1 MKAQV
6 LKFLKM
12 LFNSLEFAVFF
23 PLVTILYFVLP
34 HKHRWWFLLIASAI
48 FYMAFIPSYILILG
62 ATIVVDYFAGILIE
76 DAKSADRKKAYLS
89 MSLFANIGFLAFFKY
104 FNFLNTNI
112 AALANFIGWN
122 YPIHNL
128 NIILP
133 IGLSFHTF
141 QAMSYTIEVFR
152 GRQKTE
158 RHFGIYALY
167 VLFFPQL
174 VAGPIERPQNMLH
187 QFHEEHFFD
196 YQRAADGLKLMTWG
210 FFKKVVI
217 ADRLASLVTS
227 YYSNPQMFSGPELA
241 LGTAFFAVQVFCDFS
256 GYSDIALGAAQVM
269 GFKLMVNFK
278 RPYLAL
284 SVSEFWKRW
293 HISLSSWF
301 RDYIFF
307 PLERKRIK
315 WMTQSLNL
323 LIVFL
328 ISGLWHGANWTYVIW
343 GGLHGLYLGLEVQI
357 QRGWR
362 LLPDRVRA
370 ALPGWIL
377 HPIQRVFVLILVS
390 YAWVF
395 FRADS
400 VQSAWN
406 ITLRLFQGW
415 KGDALLK
422 IFHSTLTNYELLVTY
437 FAIMVMVVV
446 HQFQERGSLRTL
458 LAQKSAA
465 LRWSLYV
472 GVAVFILIFG
482 RIYEVPTDF
491 IYFQF

>member
-1 MKAQV
+1 
-6 LKFLKM
+6 M

-23 PLVTILYFVLP
+23 PLVTILYFALP
-34 HKHRWWFLLIASAI
+34 HKYRWGLLLAASAI
-48 FYMAFIPSYILILG
+48 FYMAFVPSYILILG
-62 ATIVVDYFAGILIE
+62 VTIVVDYFAGIFIE
-76 DAKSADRKKAYLS
+76 EAQTAERKKTYLTL
-89 MSLFANIGFLAFFKY
+89 SLVANIGFLAFFKY
-104 FNFLNTNI
+104 FNFANDNLS
-112 AALANFIGWN
+112 ALAGFIGWN

-167 VLFFPQL
+167 VLFYPQL

-196 YQRAADGLKLMTWG
+196 YQRVADGLKLMAWG
-210 FFKKVVI
+210 FFKKAVI
-217 ADRLASLVTS
+217 ADRLASLVDS
-227 YYSNPQMFSGPELA
+227 YYTNPQAFSGPELA

-256 GYSDIALGAAQVM
+256 GYSDIAIGAAQVM

-293 HISLSSWF
+293 HISLSGWF

-307 PLERKRIK
+307 PLERKRIR
-315 WMTQSLNL
+315 WMGQSLNL

-343 GGLHGLYLGLEVQI
+343 GGLHGLYLGLEIQV

-362 LLPDRVRA
+362 SLPDGVRA
-370 ALPGWIL
+370 LVPNWIL
-377 HPIQRVFVLILVS
+377 QPIQRALVLILVS

-395 FRADS
+395 FRAES
-400 VQSAWN
+400 VQSAWE
-406 ITLRLFQGW
+406 ITARLFNGW
-415 KGDALLK
+415 TVASLSKLA
-422 IFHSTLTNYELLVTY
+422 HSTITNYELLIT
-437 FAIMVMVVV
+437 FAAILMMGVV
-446 HQFQERGSLRTL
+446 HQFQERGSLRAM
-458 LAQKSAA
+458 LAKKPAA

-472 GVAVFILIFG
+472 GVLVFILVFG

>member
-1 MKAQV
+1 
-6 LKFLKM
+6 M
-12 LFNSLEFAVFF
+12 LFNSLEFAIFF
-23 PLVTILYFVLP
+23 PIVTILYFVLP
-34 HKHRWWFLLIASAI
+34 HKHRWWLLLGASAY
-48 FYMAFIPSYILILG
+48 FYMAFVPVYILILG
-62 ATIVVDYFAGILIE
+62 VTIVVDYFAGIFIE
-76 DAKSADRKKAYLS
+76 EAQSLERKRAYLTL
-89 MSLFANIGFLAFFKY
+89 SLIANIGFLAFFKY
-104 FNFLNTNI
+104 FNFLNSNI
-112 AALANFIGWN
+112 IALAEFVGWN

-196 YQRAADGLKLMTWG
+196 YQRVADGLKLMAWG
-210 FFKKVVI
+210 LFKKVVI
-217 ADRLASLVTS
+217 ADRLAPLVNQ
-227 YYSNPQMFSGPELA
+227 YYNNPQGFSGPELA
-241 LGTAFFAVQVFCDFS
+241 LATAFFAVQIYCDFS
-256 GYSDIALGAAQVM
+256 GYSDIAIGAAQVL

-278 RPYLAL
+278 RPYLAI
-284 SVSEFWKRW
+284 SVSDFWKRW

-315 WMTQSLNL
+315 WLGQSFNL
-323 LIVFL
+323 FIVFL

-343 GGLHGLYLGLEVQI
+343 GGLHGLYLALEVQV
-357 QRGWR
+357 QRAWR
-362 LLPDRVRA
+362 SLPEKFTAIFPDWLLS
-370 ALPGWIL
+370 LF
-377 HPIQRVFVLILVS
+377 QRVVVLILVG

-395 FRADS
+395 FRAES
-400 VQSAWN
+400 VESAWL
-406 ITLRLFQGW
+406 ISSRLFSGW
-415 KGDALLK
+415 TGASLLK
-422 IFHSTLTNYELLVTY
+422 LLHSTITNYELLIT
-437 FAIMVMVVV
+437 FAAILVMEIV
-446 HQFQERGSLRTL
+446 HRFQERGSLRAL
-458 LAQKSAA
+458 LAKKPAA
-465 LRWSLYV
+465 LRWSLYI
-472 GVAVFILIFG
+472 GVLVCILVFG
-482 RIYEVPTDF
+482 RIYEIPTDF

>member
-1 MKAQV
+1 
-6 LKFLKM
+6 M

-23 PLVTILYFVLP
+23 PLVTILYFALP
-34 HKHRWWFLLIASAI
+34 HKHRWWLLLAASAY
-48 FYMAFIPSYILILG
+48 FYMAFVPVYILILG
-62 ATIVVDYFAGILIE
+62 VTIVVDYFAGIFIE
-76 DAKSADRKKAYLS
+76 EAGTAERKKAYLTL
-89 MSLFANIGFLAFFKY
+89 SLVANIGFLAFFKY
-104 FNFLNTNI
+104 FNFANDNLS
-112 AALANFIGWN
+112 ALAGFIGWN

-174 VAGPIERPQNMLH
+174 VAGPIERPQNVLH

-196 YQRAADGLKLMTWG
+196 YQRVADGLKLMAWG
-210 FFKKVVI
+210 LFKKVVI
-217 ADRLASLVTS
+217 ADRLAPLVDP
-227 YYSNPQMFSGPELA
+227 YYTNPNSFSGPELA
-241 LGTAFFAVQVFCDFS
+241 LATAFFAVQIFCDFS
-256 GYSDIALGAAQVM
+256 GYSDIAIGAAQVL

-284 SVSEFWKRW
+284 SVSDFWKRW

-315 WMTQSLNL
+315 WLGQSFNL
-323 LIVFL
+323 FIVFL

-343 GGLHGLYLGLEVQI
+343 GGLHGLYLALEVQV
-357 QRGWR
+357 QRAWR
-362 LLPDRVRA
+362 SLPEKITA
-370 ALPGWIL
+370 IFPGWL
-377 HPIQRVFVLILVS
+377 LSLFQRSLVLILVG

-395 FRADS
+395 FRAES
-400 VQSAWN
+400 VESAWL
-406 ITLRLFQGW
+406 ISSRLISGW
-415 KGDALLK
+415 TISSLSKLAQ
-422 IFHSTLTNYELLVTY
+422 STFTNYELLIT
-437 FAIMVMVVV
+437 FAAILVMEIV
-446 HQFQERGSLRTL
+446 HRFQERGSLRAL
-458 LAQKSAA
+458 LAQKPAA

-472 GVAVFILIFG
+472 GVLVCILIFG